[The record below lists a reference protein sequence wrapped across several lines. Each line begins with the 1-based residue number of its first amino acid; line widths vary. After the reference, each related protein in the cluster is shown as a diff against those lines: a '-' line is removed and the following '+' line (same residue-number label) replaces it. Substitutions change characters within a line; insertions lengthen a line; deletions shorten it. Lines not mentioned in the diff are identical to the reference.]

1 MSKHYRKGEKL
12 GHIKGT
18 VRPICNGEQIAQ
30 LARCMNEVID
40 YINELEDRVAQLE
53 MEKKNEVSGIK

>member
-1 MSKHYRKGEKL
+1 MGKHYRKGEKL
-12 GHIKGT
+12 GHINGM

-30 LARCMNEVID
+30 LARCVNEVID

-53 MEKKNEVSGIK
+53 RENKDLKNEN